1 VIGLYETVNG
11 VFYTNGGTGTFSKG
25 NDVDTLKTIN
35 AKLGVGLYFDTNDAI
50 AADVY
55 TAGQGISMSN
65 PSGINVLNQEYY
77 FDTQVTCSL
86 SGSFQRSFQKTTNEP
101 ALGALIN
108 VHNVGQSDSWTGPV
122 FVGLTESS
130 VKCTYNTDNVVG
142 PFTYKGKTWYC
153 TGGNW
158 WVDGSLTDDN
168 NNILRIPGQNQ
179 SVFPDEI
186 NDFTIAKLIIDTA
199 GLLDN
204 NDKVI
209 TAKLGS
215 GLRFDS
221 NDAIEAIPYDLPIA
235 SASVL
240 GGIKVGANLTIDQN
254 GVLDGTP
261 DTTYDAGDGL
271 FLGVE
276 YTHNQNT
283 DIPETYLQV
292 EYLESTGTQYIN
304 TGQRYDTGYYHYEV
318 DCEIDN
324 ENNNQMFGM
333 KYWYDHAIDI
343 YGGVYRACDSSSYII
358 NSTIPAGDRVYC
370 TLDRPTKTT
379 TIESDSTTFT
389 HTFSGD
395 YSPSSSVYP
404 VVLFAYWTSWSDSL
418 SGYGKG
424 KIYSFK
430 YYSSSDTLTREM
442 YPCVRKS
449 DNVPGMYDT
458 VNNVFYTNNGTG
470 DFSYG
475 DPLTVTDYIPGN
487 TFNVKLGSGLY
498 FDSNGRIAT
507 SGGGG
512 GTYQAGDGI
521 EIIGGASN
529 DTISAKLGN
538 GLRFDSND
546 AIEAIPYDLPIASA
560 SVLGGVKIGQRLT
573 IDANGVLS
581 ADSQT
586 YTLPAATTTT
596 LGGIIVGDGLSVD
609 QYGEISVDE
618 MEGADGTDPGSS
630 GTVPQPVAT
639 DNTKY
644 LRGDATWN
652 DPIEDFRTDVNAGRK
667 ILVLNCVAPPTQP
680 TEPTDYMYTIS
691 NNEVTI
697 DKYIG
702 RKTRISVPATIENK
716 PVTTISS
723 LAFKDSNVIRVDL
736 PSSVININ

>member
-55 TAGQGISMSN
+55 IAGQGISMSN
-65 PSGINVLNQEYY
+65 PSGINVLNQDYY
-77 FDTQVTCSL
+77 FDTRVTCSL
-86 SGSFQRSFQKTTNEP
+86 YGSFQRSFQKTTDEP

-153 TGGNW
+153 TGANY

-168 NNILRIPGQNQ
+168 HNISRIPGQNQ
-179 SVFPDEI
+179 AVYPDEI

-209 TAKLGS
+209 STKLGS
-215 GLRFDS
+215 
-221 NDAIEAIPYDLPIA
+221 
-235 SASVL
+235 
-240 GGIKVGANLTIDQN
+240 
-254 GVLDGTP
+254 
-261 DTTYDAGDGL
+261 
-271 FLGVE
+271 
-276 YTHNQNT
+276 
-283 DIPETYLQV
+283 
-292 EYLESTGTQYIN
+292 
-304 TGQRYDTGYYHYEV
+304 
-318 DCEIDN
+318 
-324 ENNNQMFGM
+324 
-333 KYWYDHAIDI
+333 
-343 YGGVYRACDSSSYII
+343 
-358 NSTIPAGDRVYC
+358 
-370 TLDRPTKTT
+370 
-379 TIESDSTTFT
+379 
-389 HTFSGD
+389 
-395 YSPSSSVYP
+395 
-404 VVLFAYWTSWSDSL
+404 
-418 SGYGKG
+418 
-424 KIYSFK
+424 
-430 YYSSSDTLTREM
+430 
-442 YPCVRKS
+442 
-449 DNVPGMYDT
+449 
-458 VNNVFYTNNGTG
+458 
-470 DFSYG
+470 
-475 DPLTVTDYIPGN
+475 
-487 TFNVKLGSGLY
+487 
-498 FDSNGRIAT
+498 
-507 SGGGG
+507 
-512 GTYQAGDGI
+512 
-521 EIIGGASN
+521 
-529 DTISAKLGN
+529 

-596 LGGIIVGDGLSVD
+596 LGGIIVGANLTIDQNGVLDGTPDTTYTAGDGLTLGIPYVHNRNTDIPETYLQLEYLESTGTQYINLGSLATDNYVQATIDFSISHIVDDTWIAGNGNSWYGYYRGLGMLNGALRKQDANVTYDPDILQEDLRVVGTFCVDESYQAVYAFARSGSNGIVEGNSQCKIYSIETVETDSAYAPRSGGRTTEMYPCMRKSDNVPGLYDTVSNTFYTNNGTGDFVCGPADTVTEYLNPTIFNVNAGEGLEIDTNNDINVKLGTGLSFDSNGAIEATAQPLAPATTTTLGGVIVGSGLSVDQDGVLSASGGGGSISPATTTTLGGVIVGDGLSVD

-680 TEPTDYMYTIS
+680 TDPTDYMYTIS